1 MTHLFHWLID
11 TYTHLPPNSMA
22 LIPLAYP
29 VGLGIHL
36 VPYKHLLTD
45 RLDTQWQW
53 VRVVLVNVVQA
64 SVTSV

>member
-1 MTHLFHWLID
+1 
-11 TYTHLPPNSMA
+11 MA